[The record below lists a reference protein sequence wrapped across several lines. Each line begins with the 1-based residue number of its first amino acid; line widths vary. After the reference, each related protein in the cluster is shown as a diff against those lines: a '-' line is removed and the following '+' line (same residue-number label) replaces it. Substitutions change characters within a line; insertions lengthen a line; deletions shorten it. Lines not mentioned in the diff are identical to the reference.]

1 MKRRISDDDGVLTL
15 EVPEA
20 GAMVGLSRN
29 ASYEAAARGEI
40 PTLRF
45 GRLLKVPRA
54 AWLRKLEQPDAAQ
67 LSANVTTIKRGKSTV
82 KHKG

>member
-1 MKRRISDDDGVLTL
+1 MTRQNSNDGVLTL

-45 GRLLKVPRA
+45 GRLLKVPKA
-54 AWLRKLEQPDAAQ
+54 AWLRKIEQPDTIAQ
-67 LSANVTTIKRGKSTV
+67 RLAKVAPIKTGKR
-82 KHKG
+82 K